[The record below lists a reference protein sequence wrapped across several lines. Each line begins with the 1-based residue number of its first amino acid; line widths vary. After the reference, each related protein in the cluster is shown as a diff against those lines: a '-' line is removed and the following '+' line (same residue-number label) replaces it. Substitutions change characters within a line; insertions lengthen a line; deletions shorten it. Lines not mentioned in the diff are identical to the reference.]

1 MEQDRTLTA
10 DDQRRFEQ
18 YDAAKNAVR
27 NEVREQVAW
36 QSNQMNHGEQRQVE
50 AIGSDFRQQALDEV
64 RTTNTEVKRART
76 AARVSQV
83 IDYLFYIVYGL
94 ITLEIIFDLFGARR
108 TNGFRNLID
117 TLSSPFLAPF
127 RNLFADPAAGHFKI
141 RFSYIAALVVY
152 VLLHLAV
159 NGLLRMFVHRK
170 TAI

>member
-1 MEQDRTLTA
+1 
-10 DDQRRFEQ
+10 
-18 YDAAKNAVR
+18 K
-27 NEVREQVAW
+27 
-36 QSNQMNHGEQRQVE
+36 QVE
-50 AIGSDFRQQALDEV
+50 EIGSDFRQQALDEV
-64 RTTNTEVKRART
+64 RTTDTEVKRART
-76 AARVSQV
+76 AARISQV

-117 TLSSPFLAPF
+117 TLSSPFLTPF
-127 RNLFADPAAGHFKI
+127 RNLFADPAAGHFQI

-159 NGLLRMFVHRK
+159 NGLLRMFAHRK